1 MAEDIIEKVEHS
13 QWATPTVPIVK
24 PNGDLRIWDD
34 YSVTIN
40 KFSVL
45 EQYPVPTLEELL
57 SKLSGGKRFIMIDL
71 SQAYHQL
78 ERTTEKRKYT
88 TINTHL
94 GLDQYKHLTYRIS
107 FAVSILQ
114 RTIETVL
121 KGPPRLLCS
130 HRRHTQYRGNR

>member
-24 PNGDLRIWDD
+24 SNGDLRIWDD
-34 YSVTIN
+34 FSVTIN

-57 SKLSGGKRFIMIDL
+57 SKLSGGKIFTLIDL

-78 ERTTEKRKYT
+78 ERTQKSEST
-88 TINTHL
+88 L
-94 GLDQYKHLTYRIS
+94 QLTL
-107 FAVSILQ
+107 IL
-114 RTIETVL
+114 V
-121 KGPPRLLCS
+121 
-130 HRRHTQYRGNR
+130 